1 MFARLILLR
10 EHPKGL
16 MVMVV
21 AEIMVTA
28 MVVAAMVV
36 AAMVVAE
43 TITNTDTLVIMFL
56 GGAHSLF

>member
-21 AEIMVTA
+21 AEIM
-28 MVVAAMVV
+28 VAAMVV

>member
-16 MVMVV
+16 MVMVAEIMV
-21 AEIMVTA
+21 AEIM
-28 MVVAAMVV
+28 VAAMVV

-43 TITNTDTLVIMFL
+43 TITNTATLVIMFL

>member
-1 MFARLILLR
+1 
-10 EHPKGL
+10 
-16 MVMVV
+16 VV
-21 AEIMVTA
+21 AEIMVAA